1 MSVRTVIEDA
11 RSQGR
16 AALIGYLP
24 VGFPDVPTSVAA
36 MRAMVAGGVD
46 VVEVGL
52 PYSDPLIDGPVIQRV
67 TEAALAGGV
76 TPGDGFTAVREVGA
90 PALVMTYWTL
100 VDRYGVARFAADL
113 AAAGG
118 AGLITPDLIPDEAA
132 EWHAAA
138 DAHGLDRVHL
148 VAPTSTRERLALA
161 ARSSRGFLYAASL
174 MGVTG
179 ERDLVSAAARD
190 LVARTREVADLPVCV
205 GLGVGTGAQAAEVA
219 GFADGV
225 IAGTV
230 FVRALMDAPDPASGL
245 AAVEAVA
252 RDLAAGVR
260 RASAAQAVARDLAA
274 GVPRASAV
282 QAQ

>member
-1 MSVRTVIEDA
+1 MSARATIERA
-11 RSQGR
+11 KSEGR

-24 VGFPDVPTSVAA
+24 VGFPDVATSVAA

-46 VVEVGL
+46 VLEVGL
-52 PYSDPLIDGPVIQRV
+52 PYSDPLMDGPLIQRA
-67 TEAALAGGV
+67 TEAALVGGA
-76 TPGDGFTAVREVGA
+76 TPADGFTAVREAGA

-118 AGLITPDLIPDEAA
+118 AGMITPDLIPDEAA
-132 EWHAAA
+132 GWHAAA
-138 DAHGLDRVHL
+138 DEHGLDRVHL
-148 VAPTSTRERLALA
+148 VAPTSTPERLALA

-179 ERDLVSAAARD
+179 ERDLVSTTAKD
-190 LVARTREVADLPVCV
+190 LVARTKEVTDLPVCV

-225 IAGTV
+225 IVGSA
-230 FVRALMDAPDPASGL
+230 FVRALMDAPDRASGL

-252 RDLAAGVR
+252 RELAAGVR
-260 RASAAQAVARDLAA
+260 KAASVAAT
-274 GVPRASAV
+274 
-282 QAQ
+282 

>member
-1 MSVRTVIEDA
+1 MSARTTIEKA
-11 RSQGR
+11 RREGR

-24 VGFPDVPTSVAA
+24 VGFPDVATSVAA

-46 VVEVGL
+46 VLEVGL
-52 PYSDPLIDGPVIQRV
+52 PYSDPLMDGPLIQRA

-76 TPGDGFTAVREVGA
+76 TPADAFTAVREVDA

-118 AGLITPDLIPDEAA
+118 AGMITPDLIPDEAA
-132 EWHAAA
+132 GWHAAA
-138 DAHGLDRVHL
+138 DLYGLDRVHL

-179 ERDLVSAAARD
+179 ERDLVSTTAKD
-190 LVARTREVADLPVCV
+190 LVARVKEVTDLPVCV

-225 IAGTV
+225 IVGSA
-230 FVRALMDAPDPASGL
+230 FVRALMDAPDPASGV
-245 AAVEAVA
+245 AAVEGVA
-252 RDLAAGVR
+252 RELAAGVR
-260 RASAAQAVARDLAA
+260 RAV
-274 GVPRASAV
+274 GVGAM
-282 QAQ
+282 